1 MKAFVK
7 GIKKIILIPVYLVI
21 MLPITLISMVQFMG
35 GAKETIQ
42 DKVFK
47 KLGVK

>member
-1 MKAFVK
+1 MKAFIRGVK
-7 GIKKIILIPVYLVI
+7 KLILIPVYFVV

-35 GAKETIQ
+35 GAEETMQ

-47 KLGVK
+47 KLGLK

>member
-7 GIKKIILIPVYLVI
+7 GIKTIVLLPLYFVV
-21 MLPITLISMVQFMG
+21 MLPITLISMVQYIG

-47 KLGVK
+47 KLGLK

>member
-1 MKAFVK
+1 MEAFVK
-7 GIKKIILIPVYLVI
+7 GIKKIILLPLYFVV

-35 GAKETIQ
+35 GAEETMQ

-47 KLGVK
+47 KLGLK

>member
-1 MKAFVK
+1 MKAFIKGVK
-7 GIKKIILIPVYLVI
+7 TLILIPVYFVV
-21 MLPITLISMVQFMG
+21 MLPILLVSLVQHLG
-35 GAKETIQ
+35 GAEETLQ